1 MLNNVRCAKTILQVV
16 RLKVFPHFK
25 ELQGKCLKI
34 TAYRE
39 AICIQQQKGFAVTKR
54 SSVLGWLCTEWLLP
68 DLKQDHNTQISKI
81 QEQISNSVPLSVEK
95 QTKQKPQKD
104 QESDLT

>member
-54 SSVLGWLCTEWLLP
+54 SSVLGWLYIEWLLP